1 MAEKRYYWLKLK
13 ETFFEEMY
21 IKALRRQPQGDS
33 LVIAYLKMQLR
44 TLKTNGVFTYGGFLP
59 DSAAELALAI
69 DEPEEIVKTTL
80 EALIKFG
87 VVERASNKD
96 LLMIEM
102 QKCIGSE
109 SSSTQRVKKMRA
121 KSNEAAL
128 QCNEKTPQFEDT
140 ALQCNEKT
148 LQFEDTALQ
157 CNATINKEIRDKEI
171 RDKKKRNNK
180 KESEKIK
187 NNYADDVTLTQAE
200 YNKLMSEHSRPFV
213 DKCIEILNNYKLSKG
228 AKYKSDYHAI
238 RSWVIGEVQKRY
250 PQLASQPSE
259 QQDPEDLFKNP
270 WTDICE

>member
-87 VVERASNKD
+87 VVERASNED

-140 ALQCNEKT
+140 ALQCN
-148 LQFEDTALQ
+148 
-157 CNATINKEIRDKEI
+157 ATINKEI

-200 YNKLMSEHSRPFV
+200 YNKLMSEHSKPFV

-270 WTDICE
+270 WTDSCG